1 MEKLHYSLR
10 ANVGFFFNKPIGFSR
25 DFHAEFPEIFLEPDL
40 NVLKFQVAYRFS
52 RTREGLLLQTELS
65 GDVQAQ
71 CVRCLTESSMPVATK
86 FEELFYFPERTQ
98 EETDQLVPM
107 DGYIDLADIF
117 SDYLLLEIP
126 INHLCKP
133 DCKGVCVECGQN
145 LNLADC
151 SHTDSRIFL
160 PDES

>member
-1 MEKLHYSLR
+1 MEKQHYSLR

-40 NVLKFQVAYRFS
+40 NVLNLKAAYRFS
-52 RTREGLLLQTELS
+52 RNREGLLLQAELS
-65 GDVQAQ
+65 GEIQAL
-71 CVRCLTESSMPVATK
+71 CVRCLSESNVPVNAK
-86 FEELFYFPERTQ
+86 FEELFYFPGRTQ
-98 EETDQLVPM
+98 EETDQLVPN

-117 SDYLLLEIP
+117 RDYLLLEIP
-126 INHLCKP
+126 INHVCKT

-151 SHTDSRIFL
+151 GHINSRIIL
-160 PDES
+160 PEA